1 MAKRPRDEEYEDDDD
16 VRDDEDDRP
25 RRRGGGGVSSIVP
38 YTNPMALIGYYLG
51 FIAIIPALGVIF
63 GPFAIIL
70 SIIGFVKSRSH
81 PESKGAV
88 HAIVGILLGLGGLF
102 VCGPLGLFL
111 AWGAF
116 IAK

>member
-1 MAKRPRDEEYEDDDD
+1 MAKRPRDEEYEDE
-16 VRDDEDDRP
+16 DEVEEEEEERP
-25 RRRGGGGVSSIVP
+25 RRRGGGVSSIVP

-70 SIIGFVKSRSH
+70 GIIGFVKSRSH

-88 HAIVGILLGLGGLF
+88 HAIVGILLGLA
-102 VCGPLGLFL
+102 GLFL
-111 AWGAF
+111 CGPGGLALIWFGL
-116 IAK
+116 IKK